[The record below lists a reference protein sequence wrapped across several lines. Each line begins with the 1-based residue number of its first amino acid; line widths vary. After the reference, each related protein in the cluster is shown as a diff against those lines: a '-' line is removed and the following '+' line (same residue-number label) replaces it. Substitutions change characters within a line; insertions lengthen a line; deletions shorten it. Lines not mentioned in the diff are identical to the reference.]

1 MKSLPVVGTKPQIQ
15 YSGKS
20 IEAEV
25 VAHYG
30 NSAVVVFELPSGIVT
45 SAMRKAEDFTVVAN
59 EPEQDT
65 CPPGQHNYVQIHE
78 AHQNKAFCTRCGKK
92 IPLE

>member
-1 MKSLPVVGTKPQIQ
+1 MKILPAIGTEPCIQ
-15 YSGKS
+15 YGGKS
-20 IEAEV
+20 VKVKV
-25 VAHYG
+25 VAHYE
-30 NSAVVVFELPSGIVT
+30 NYAVVVFTLSSGVVT
-45 SAMRKAEDFTVVAN
+45 SSIRKAEDFEIVAN

>member
-1 MKSLPVVGTKPQIQ
+1 MKSLPDIGTKPTVTVMGI
-15 YSGKS
+15 KS
-20 IEAEV
+20 VVKI
-25 VAHYG
+25 VAHHQGY
-30 NSAVVVFELPSGIVT
+30 AVYVWYSNGDWHSRVG
-45 SAMRKAEDFTVVAN
+45 AAEDFEIVAN